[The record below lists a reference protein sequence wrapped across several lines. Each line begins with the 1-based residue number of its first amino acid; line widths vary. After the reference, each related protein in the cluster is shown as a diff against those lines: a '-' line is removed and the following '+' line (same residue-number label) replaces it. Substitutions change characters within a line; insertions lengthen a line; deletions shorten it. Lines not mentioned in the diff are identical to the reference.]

1 MKIIVAYSLTD
12 IDNRDFRNRSRALD
26 QIDEAC
32 ALLKRNLQDDFLV
45 EEAHEKQRL
54 DRLIRFCHTG
64 K

>member
-1 MKIIVAYSLTD
+1 MKIIVGYSMTD
-12 IDNRDFRNRSRALD
+12 IDNRDFRDRGRALD

-32 ALLKRNLQDDFLV
+32 ALLKRNLQDDYLV
-45 EEAHEKQRL
+45 EAACEEQRL